1 ERRRDYNKER
11 PHSALGDLTPSE
23 FVRLEE
29 EKLVAT
35 T

>member
-1 ERRRDYNKER
+1 
-11 PHSALGDLTPSE
+11 LGYLTPNE